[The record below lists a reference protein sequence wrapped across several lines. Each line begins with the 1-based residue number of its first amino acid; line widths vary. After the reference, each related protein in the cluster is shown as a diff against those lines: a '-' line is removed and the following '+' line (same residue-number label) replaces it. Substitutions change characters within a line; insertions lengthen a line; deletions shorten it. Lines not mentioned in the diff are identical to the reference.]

1 MTTYELP
8 GRRVATKKMRQ
19 RRSQAKHLQRRRD
32 AGHPKSPA
40 PRRPVL
46 FVKEERKETLFTA
59 AMPKSPQT
67 PAAAPTEHVNT
78 RTIGTTVARPAVDTV
93 HSTASL
99 DVDVL
104 VATIEESATAEGVT
118 AAIKRSV
125 EADLA
130 LPIEELGLDIR
141 PYNTLKREGIN
152 SIGELVNRTEGD
164 LLDIRNLGA
173 KYIDQIK
180 VKLDG
185 MGLALKSDETAAE
198 AA

>member
-32 AGHPKSPA
+32 ADHPKLPA

-67 PAAAPTEHVNT
+67 PAAAPTEHVNA

-93 HSTASL
+93 HNTASL
-99 DVDVL
+99 DIDTL
-104 VATIEESATAEGVT
+104 VATIEESATAEGVA